1 MTKNI
6 TFTLPAVA
14 LEGASEAFLLGDFN
28 NWNSDRAP
36 KLEKQKDGSYKTV
49 AKLEE
54 GKTYEYRFLLNDG
67 RWVNDY
73 NAQSYTNKEG
83 LQIDNCVITVPVSEN
98 EAPKKAQPAKVSK
111 AAPKEATPKVEKK
124 TSVAAAKPASK
135 ETAKATATKPTQ
147 KTATKSTATAAKT
160 APVKA
165 TAPKVEKIAKPAAKK
180 AATKAKK

>member
-14 LEGASEAFLLGDFN
+14 LEGASEAYLLGDFN

-54 GKTYEYRFLLNDG
+54 GRTYEYRFLLNNG

-73 NAQSYTNKEG
+73 NAQSYTNAQG
-83 LQIDNCVITVPVSEN
+83 LHVDNCVITVPVSEN
-98 EAPKKAQPAKVSK
+98 EETKKVQPAKAS
-111 AAPKEATPKVEKK
+111 ATAPKEVKAKVEKK
-124 TSVAAAKPASK
+124 APVAAAKPASK
-135 ETAKATATKPTQ
+135 ATAKTATVKPAKKAAPKATA
-147 KTATKSTATAAKT
+147 
-160 APVKA
+160 VKA
-165 TAPKVEKIAKPAAKK
+165 EKTAKPAAKK
-180 AATKAKK
+180 AASKAAPKAKK